1 MCGIAGIIGGGGG
14 EEYRKSII
22 ISRMYKKNDRFPYS

>member
-1 MCGIAGIIGGGGG
+1 MCGIAGIIGGG
-14 EEYRKSII
+14 EYRKSII

>member
-1 MCGIAGIIGGGGG
+1 MCGIAGIIGGGG
-14 EEYRKSII
+14 EFRKSII